1 MPQLLILE
9 AAAINIVMNLEYQI
23 KYSDCS
29 ILFSNKTLRQLAHQH
44 EKRLQK
50 IPSIIDDLPK
60 EQEVGW
66 KEYKGMNLIAAN
78 AISMFISSFARET
91 EWDMSNYRTWLTTKR
106 PKFAIPWAIP
116 VIAEESQWN
125 KELLGGRSN
134 TMDDVITR
142 IGKRE
147 DALLFDIDENDIRN
161 KGGKKDS
168 CCVLVKIRGEF
179 DIKERETIKRI
190 IKDKFNIE
198 ESRMIFVKIP
208 IIDGEQANVTILVNT
223 KAIGPKILEKTAVR
237 IKENRAK
244 LAQLEE
250 SLAYVNTEIHEIPL
264 KRNTESTFAKIIGIG
279 YDDRID
285 ELKKS
290 KDNLENQIKNLSDAV
305 TSDMSSFISEISSPD
320 LVIPL
325 EPNPNLKDDKIIY
338 KYRDGAKFNNIFDV
352 LSELL
357 GLSAPLV
364 VKDVMLSSTEITIAT
379 REEFEAKQ
387 KFISAMNE
395 IQKTLLIKKS
405 HKP

>member
-1 MPQLLILE
+1 M
-9 AAAINIVMNLEYQI
+9 A
-23 KYSDCS
+23 D
-29 ILFSNKTLRQLAHQH
+29 
-44 EKRLQK
+44 
-50 IPSIIDDLPK
+50 
-60 EQEVGW
+60 
-66 KEYKGMNLIAAN
+66 
-78 AISMFISSFARET
+78 
-91 EWDMSNYRTWLTTKR
+91 
-106 PKFAIPWAIP
+106 
-116 VIAEESQWN
+116 
-125 KELLGGRSN
+125 
-134 TMDDVITR
+134 
-142 IGKRE
+142 
-147 DALLFDIDENDIRN
+147 
-161 KGGKKDS
+161 
-168 CCVLVKIRGEF
+168 
-179 DIKERETIKRI
+179 
-190 IKDKFNIE
+190 FN
-198 ESRMIFVKIP
+198 F
-208 IIDGEQANVTILVNT
+208 
-223 KAIGPKILEKTAVR
+223 LEKTAVR

-250 SLAYVNTEIHEIPL
+250 SLAYVDTEIHEIPL

-279 YDDRID
+279 YDDDRID

-325 EPNPNLKDDKIIY
+325 EPNPNLKDGKTIY

-395 IQKTLLIKKS
+395 IQKTLLIKKNP
-405 HKP
+405 KP

>member
-1 MPQLLILE
+1 MADFNFLE
-9 AAAINIVMNLEYQI
+9 
-23 KYSDCS
+23 K
-29 ILFSNKTLRQLAHQH
+29 
-44 EKRLQK
+44 
-50 IPSIIDDLPK
+50 
-60 EQEVGW
+60 
-66 KEYKGMNLIAAN
+66 IAA
-78 AISMFISSFARET
+78 
-91 EWDMSNYRTWLTTKR
+91 
-106 PKFAIPWAIP
+106 
-116 VIAEESQWN
+116 
-125 KELLGGRSN
+125 
-134 TMDDVITR
+134 
-142 IGKRE
+142 
-147 DALLFDIDENDIRN
+147 
-161 KGGKKDS
+161 
-168 CCVLVKIRGEF
+168 
-179 DIKERETIKRI
+179 
-190 IKDKFNIE
+190 
-198 ESRMIFVKIP
+198 
-208 IIDGEQANVTILVNT
+208 
-223 KAIGPKILEKTAVR
+223 R

-285 ELKKS
+285 EIKKS

-325 EPNPNLKDDKIIY
+325 EPNPNLKEGKIIY

-364 VKDVMLSSTEITIAT
+364 VKDGMLSSTEITIAT

-395 IQKTLLIKKS
+395 IQKINFALQKLILFSSFSVTLKTFFAINWSVLFWLEWYFTFDSTVTASCFEHFSTSSI
-405 HKP
+405 P

>member
-1 MPQLLILE
+1 MADFNFLE
-9 AAAINIVMNLEYQI
+9 
-23 KYSDCS
+23 K
-29 ILFSNKTLRQLAHQH
+29 
-44 EKRLQK
+44 
-50 IPSIIDDLPK
+50 
-60 EQEVGW
+60 
-66 KEYKGMNLIAAN
+66 IAA
-78 AISMFISSFARET
+78 
-91 EWDMSNYRTWLTTKR
+91 
-106 PKFAIPWAIP
+106 
-116 VIAEESQWN
+116 
-125 KELLGGRSN
+125 
-134 TMDDVITR
+134 
-142 IGKRE
+142 
-147 DALLFDIDENDIRN
+147 
-161 KGGKKDS
+161 
-168 CCVLVKIRGEF
+168 
-179 DIKERETIKRI
+179 
-190 IKDKFNIE
+190 
-198 ESRMIFVKIP
+198 
-208 IIDGEQANVTILVNT
+208 
-223 KAIGPKILEKTAVR
+223 R

-285 ELKKS
+285 EIKKS

-325 EPNPNLKDDKIIY
+325 EPNPNLKEGKIIY

-405 HKP
+405 PKP